1 MTVNPFFQKNSI
13 LASIQKTL
21 YWKQTPLSIFLCV
34 QDKKIETSHFSFFP
48 LEYPQ
53 QKRKSPVKSLPPL
66 VVLCTLDW
74 AFCLLYFLT
83 RGKKLFASS
92 SKWLFLN
99 TSRNNSISFLSWGLS
114 FSQLDKVS
122 YTYRKIGL
130 YATRQNQR
138 HNNND

>member
-66 VVLCTLDW
+66 VVLCTLDR
-74 AFCLLYFLT
+74 AFCLLYLLA
-83 RGKKLFASS
+83 RGKRLLVLIIKMV
-92 SKWLFLN
+92 
-99 TSRNNSISFLSWGLS
+99 IP
-114 FSQLDKVS
+114 
-122 YTYRKIGL
+122 
-130 YATRQNQR
+130 
-138 HNNND
+138 

>member
-1 MTVNPFFQKNSI
+1 LEYQHDESLLLNYKFLASNLTSIPVIQCVNMTVNPFFQKNSI

-66 VVLCTLDW
+66 VVLCTLDR
-74 AFCLLYFLT
+74 AFCLLYLLA
-83 RGKKLFASS
+83 RGKRLLVLIIKMV
-92 SKWLFLN
+92 
-99 TSRNNSISFLSWGLS
+99 IP
-114 FSQLDKVS
+114 
-122 YTYRKIGL
+122 
-130 YATRQNQR
+130 
-138 HNNND
+138 